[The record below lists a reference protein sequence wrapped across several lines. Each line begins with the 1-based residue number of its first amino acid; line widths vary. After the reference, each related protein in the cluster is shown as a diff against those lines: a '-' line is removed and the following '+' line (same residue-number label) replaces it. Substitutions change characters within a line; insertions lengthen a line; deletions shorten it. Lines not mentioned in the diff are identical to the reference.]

1 MCDDLRPL
9 VECIDLEERVRREV
23 EREQERDMIDK
34 KKSAWLEEMLV
45 KAVFKRG
52 VNPILTRFNPI

>member
-1 MCDDLRPL
+1 L